1 MQAGRFVCV
10 ALPIILTI
18 GAIISFMI
26 ATLSGVAHND
36 LYMFSVDL
44 EDLSINPDNVGD
56 LLSNLDI
63 NLGDINTDD
72 INLDDINIGKRQS
85 VGAGTLGLANSYDIT
100 LWGYCANEKDER
112 KCTSAEFD
120 WAENR
125 IQDDILSK
133 FSSAIDLPDE
143 IDTALDI
150 FSTVTKY
157 TEIAF
162 IVALAVLGLELFVG
176 IFSNCTRI
184 ISCLTWLIGI
194 AAIVLCIAAAGLAT
208 AMSAV
213 VVGAIKSAARQYGV
227 KAHINTN
234 FLVCVWIGTA
244 FAVAASLFWLFTIC
258 CCKPERRRR
267 DRSGSGG
274 EEHEKLAPTGSYYPI
289 SSDNEMTGA
298 NTSYNNQYKNNN
310 DQFQPSYGQDYSH
323 APSYYSGSDN
333 NRGDIAYEP
342 YSHRV

>member
-26 ATLSGVAHND
+26 ATLSGVAHNS
-36 LYMFSVDL
+36 LYLFSVNL
-44 EDLSINPDNVGD
+44 EDLDLNPENIEDF
-56 LLSNLDI
+56 LSKI
-63 NLGDINTDD
+63 D
-72 INLDDINIGKRQS
+72 INLDGISLGKRDS
-85 VGAGTLGLANSYDIT
+85 LVSAGTLGLANSYDIS

-112 KCTSAEFD
+112 KCTDAQFN

-133 FSSAIDLPDE
+133 FSAAIDLPDE
-143 IDTALDI
+143 IDTALDV

-176 IFSNCTRI
+176 IFANCTRI

-194 AAIVLCIAAAGLAT
+194 AAIVFCIAAAGLAT
-208 AMSAV
+208 AMSGIV
-213 VVGAIKSAARQYGV
+213 VAAIKSAAKQYGV
-227 KAHINTN
+227 KASINTN

-244 FAVAASLFWLFTIC
+244 FATAASLFWLFTIC

-267 DRSGSGG
+267 DRSRGG
-274 EEHEKLAPTGSYYPI
+274 DEEQEKLAPPTGAYYPI
-289 SSDNEMTGA
+289 GNDNETSGA
-298 NTSYNNQYKNNN
+298 NSTYNNKYNN
-310 DQFQPSYGQDYSH
+310 QFQPSHGHDYSH
-323 APSYYSGSDN
+323 APSYHSGNDS

-342 YSHRV
+342 YSHRA

>member
-26 ATLSGVAHND
+26 ATLSGVAHNN
-36 LYMFSVDL
+36 LYLFKVDL
-44 EDLSINPDNVGD
+44 KDFELNPDN
-56 LLSNLDI
+56 LSDFLGNLDI
-63 NLGDINTDD
+63 NLNGIS
-72 INLDDINIGKRQS
+72 LGKRQ
-85 VGAGTLGLANSYDIT
+85 VTAGTIGLANSYDIT
-100 LWGYCANEKDER
+100 LWGYCANEKDSR
-112 KCTSAEFD
+112 KCTSPEFD
-120 WAENR
+120 WAQDR

-133 FSSAIDLPDE
+133 FSSAIKLPDE
-143 IDTALDI
+143 IDSALDV

-162 IVALAVLGLELFVG
+162 IVALAVLGLELFIG

-213 VVGAIKSAARQYGV
+213 VVAALKSAAKQYGV
-227 KAHINTN
+227 KADINTN
-234 FLVCVWIGTA
+234 FLACIWIGTA

-258 CCKPERRRR
+258 CCKPERRSRR
-267 DRSGSGG
+267 DRSRDS
-274 EEHEKLAPTGSYYPI
+274 EDREKLAPTGAYYPI
-289 SSDNEMTGA
+289 TADNDMSGA
-298 NTSYNNQYKNNN
+298 NTSYNNQYNNQ
-310 DQFQPSYGQDYSH
+310 QFQPSYGQDYSH

-342 YSHRV
+342 YSHRA